1 MLLSEILETAKDLIA
16 DAKYICEREPS
27 HQYYAD
33 KGIKP
38 EQYLPNFE
46 AWKKSQKRLIASQWQ
61 SDVLDA
67 TDYAEGTERQ
77 WDLFWEQI
85 DELRKD
91 PYIRDC
97 FKEVDD
103 NGEA

>member
-27 HQYYAD
+27 TQYYAD
-33 KGIKP
+33 KGITP
-38 EQYLPNFE
+38 EMYLPNFE
-46 AWKKSQKRLIASQWQ
+46 SWKRAQKRLIASQWQ
-61 SDVLDA
+61 TDVIDA

-85 DELRKD
+85 DELRQN
-91 PYIRDC
+91 PYIEDC

-103 NGEA
+103 NG